1 MRPLCLAF
9 TLLGKKCAECTQSEV
24 CSLNQK
30 TTSTLC
36 RVYFRSGR
44 TINKAVVWLDESWKK
59 FRLFRQ
65 ALRQKLTSETSD
77 IH

>member
-44 TINKAVVWLDESWKK
+44 TINKAVVWLDESWEKV
-59 FRLFRQ
+59 Q
-65 ALRQKLTSETSD
+65 IVQTSTKTKTD
-77 IH
+77 LGNF

>member
-1 MRPLCLAF
+1 MCPLCLAF

-44 TINKAVVWLDESWKK
+44 TINKAVVWLDESWEKV
-59 FRLFRQ
+59 Q
-65 ALRQKLTSETSD
+65 IVQTSTKTKTD
-77 IH
+77 LGNF